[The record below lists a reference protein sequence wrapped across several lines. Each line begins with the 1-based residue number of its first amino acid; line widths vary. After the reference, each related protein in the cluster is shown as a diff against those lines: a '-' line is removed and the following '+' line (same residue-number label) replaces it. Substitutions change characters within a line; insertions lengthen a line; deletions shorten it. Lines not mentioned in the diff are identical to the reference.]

1 MADFW
6 LFFVKKINYSSKRLI
21 KYFIILFKNV
31 INSSKYVSKN
41 SLEQIEIQ
49 KMKWELK
56 HYQEKLGIYIY
67 NCNNSNGAFDFSNDE
82 KFNELIK
89 KINEI
94 QNFIDKKIKIN
105 KIEK

>member
-6 LFFVKKINYSSKRLI
+6 LFFVKKINYSSQRLI
-21 KYFIILFKNV
+21 KYFSILFKNI
-31 INSSKYVSKN
+31 INRSKYVSKN
-41 SLEQIEIQ
+41 SLDQIEKQ

-56 HYQEKLGIYIY
+56 HYQEKLGAYVY
-67 NCNNSNGAFDFSNDE
+67 NCNSSDGAFDFSNDE

-94 QNFIDKKIKIN
+94 QNFIN
-105 KIEK
+105 KN